1 MLISHEN
8 LLQYVKDL
16 INAMQPEIQRMLN
29 GQIFFKDDDIPE
41 PSLAYGNEKLGLSIW
56 AKVHELSKND
66 LNVWFPK
73 YREKLLKLAGKNVEP
88 FPEDILLDSEN
99 TQFLLSIII
108 NTGKY
113 PLEKDDN
120 WRYASEDV
128 FLCPLLYVP
137 SNSTILIPVYKVLSM
152 LSSRDGDL
160 VGVLVDTPM
169 KFIGPKDIELGY
181 VSINS
186 ANKIFDEITKIIFPI
201 WRKNN
206 RFLK

>member
-1 MLISHEN
+1 MKISHEN
-8 LLQYVKDL
+8 LLQYIKDL

-56 AKVHELSKND
+56 AKVHQLSKND
-66 LNVWFPK
+66 LDVWFPNYK
-73 YREKLLKLAGKNVEP
+73 EKLLKLAGKNVEP
-88 FPEDILLDSEN
+88 FPEDFLGDWED

-108 NTGKY
+108 QTGKY

-120 WRYASEDV
+120 WRSACEEV

-137 SNSTILIPVYKVLSM
+137 SNSTLLIPVYKVLSM

-160 VGVLVDTPM
+160 VGVSVDTPV
-169 KFIGPKDIELGY
+169 KFIGPEDIELGY
-181 VSINS
+181 VSING
-186 ANKIFDEITKIIFPI
+186 ANKIFDEISKIIFPI
-201 WRKNN
+201 WRKNCYY
-206 RFLK
+206 FK